1 MYSIKKKSKR
11 IMEEFIKNSKN
22 DGFSD
27 KIATIKTLRK
37 IDKNR
42 FEDALKE
49 LSRKDKWCIYSLII
63 K

>member
-11 IMEEFIKNSKN
+11 IIDEFIKNSKN
-22 DGFSD
+22 DELSG

-49 LSRKDKWCIYSLII
+49 LSRKDK
-63 K
+63 

>member
-11 IMEEFIKNSKN
+11 MIEEFIKNSKN

-49 LSRKDKWCIYSLII
+49 LSRKDK
-63 K
+63 

>member
-22 DGFSD
+22 DGLSG

-42 FEDALKE
+42 FEDSLKE
-49 LSRKDKWCIYSLII
+49 LSRKNR
-63 K
+63 